1 MRDSNHRSVLT
12 NRPVVTITSTVYDRR
27 ALDLNSNVPLINS
40 LNHLTYLTSNSG
52 KVRETIANDGALER
66 LVSILHG
73 CHISL
78 YGLSQMDLRKV
89 SKHRRARMVC
99 KQKNLAMCAWKWT
112 LAFQCLVLTG
122 TRGTEQIRKK
132 VVLSGVV
139 PVLATV
145 LDNYLLYHKNYDHLK
160 GTKTDVDLKNL
171 DSEQSYRQFRENED
185 ETFIQYLEYLTG
197 REDLRLSEDPDF
209 ISEDLQ
215 STTATLPSDFS
226 DIWSNFD
233 EYGQNCSDE
242 NSGDDSNPSSL
253 LDKDVTDDTCFM
265 VDEDNKLSI
274 SVPRDFLLGRI
285 VPKQDDVIWSLQL
298 LAFISKYTYM
308 KQQLQN
314 VRLIESLSFRSIIDR
329 VQRRKEAVNN
339 NIDINMDEKPSVQYS
354 KMPESDISMQG
365 QEDDPFLVELQDLV
379 GKCKKSQWEKEI
391 DGSVPIQNPYRYY
404 NKGLPSP
411 KLSPRIEK
419 ENQLVE
425 NFKSKWNYKNL
436 ITDLDDETWAY
447 SDLKKSLNLFPLVEK
462 YTVSSKNP
470 HDMVYWSSVI
480 MRNSCR
486 KNEVT
491 GVRQCANFACGK
503 WEDYPRQFAK
513 CRRCKRTKYCSRDCQ
528 LKAWTY
534 HRYWCHE
541 VGSGTNTASSNTGT
555 NTPSSSTASSSAPI
569 PTSNN
574 GNNIMA
580 IGNTNGITADAENT
594 VANTTATGLGIQFR
608 DASIVRTAD
617 GATAIINTGRI
628 NDANTTTNTN
638 TPNTTN
644 MVNTDTNDINAN
656 INIDRNT
663 TNNSDMRTTT
673 RRFPTATFNQ
683 EDEIIRTDHN
693 NDGNFA

>member
-1 MRDSNHRSVLT
+1 MRDSNHRSVLA

-73 CHISL
+73 CHIPL
-78 YGLSQMDLRKV
+78 YGLLQLDLKKI
-89 SKHRRARMVC
+89 SKHRRAKMVS

-160 GTKTDVDLKNL
+160 GTKIDVDLRSL
-171 DSEQSYRQFRENED
+171 DSEQSYRQLRKGED
-185 ETFIQYLEYLTG
+185 ESFAEYLEYLTG

-209 ISEDLQ
+209 ISEDLR
-215 STTATLPSDFS
+215 SISATLPSDFA
-226 DIWSNFD
+226 DIWSTFN
-233 EYGQNCSDE
+233 EHGQSSADE
-242 NSGDDSNPSSL
+242 NSGGNSNGNDDGL
-253 LDKDVTDDTCFM
+253 LDKEVSDDTCFM

-274 SVPRDFLLGRI
+274 SIPRDFFLGRI
-285 VPKQDDVIWSLQL
+285 IPKQDDVIWSLQL

-314 VRLIESLSFRSIIDR
+314 VRLIESLSFRSVVER
-329 VQRRKEAVNN
+329 VHKRRNGNN
-339 NIDINMDEKPSVQYS
+339 NNKIPTKMCSPVLSPLSNTHEFDIPILE
-354 KMPESDISMQG
+354 
-365 QEDDPFLVELQDLV
+365 QEEDPFLVELQELAN
-379 GKCKKSQWEKEI
+379 KCKQAQREKEF
-391 DGSVPIQNPYRYY
+391 DGVVPIQNPYQYY

-411 KLSPRIEK
+411 KVSPRIK
-419 ENQLVE
+419 RENQLVE
-425 NFKSKWNYKNL
+425 NFKNKWNYKNL
-436 ITDLDDETWAY
+436 VTDLDDETWAY
-447 SDLKKSLNLFPLVEK
+447 SSLKESLNLFPLVER

-541 VGSGTNTASSNTGT
+541 VGSGMNTAASNTGA
-555 NTPSSSTASSSAPI
+555 NTPGGSTASSSAHV
-569 PTSNN
+569 PTGHN
-574 GNNIMA
+574 GTIMA
-580 IGNTNGITADAENT
+580 IGNTNGTITDTEVTGTDAG
-594 VANTTATGLGIQFR
+594 VTGLGVHLRGANVGQTTDVTTTITNN
-608 DASIVRTAD
+608 VGVNRT
-617 GATAIINTGRI
+617 TAIAATN
-628 NDANTTTNTN
+628 ATTT
-638 TPNTTN
+638 
-644 MVNTDTNDINAN
+644 
-656 INIDRNT
+656 NT
-663 TNNSDMRTTT
+663 TNNSTDINNDRNSTNNPGMGTT
-673 RRFPTATFNQ
+673 RRIPNVALDQ
-683 EDEIIRTDHN
+683 EDDMITTDD
-693 NDGNFA
+693 NDNDNFT

>member
-1 MRDSNHRSVLT
+1 MRDSNHRSVLA

-73 CHISL
+73 CHIPL
-78 YGLSQMDLRKV
+78 YGLLQLDLGKISR
-89 SKHRRARMVC
+89 HRRAKMVC

-132 VVLSGVV
+132 VVLSGVI

-160 GTKTDVDLKNL
+160 GCKIDIDLKNL
-171 DSEQSYRQFRENED
+171 DSEQSYKKLRKNDTESFA
-185 ETFIQYLEYLTG
+185 QYLGYLTG

-209 ISEDLQ
+209 VSEDLQ
-215 STTATLPSDFS
+215 STSATLPSDFA
-226 DIWSNFD
+226 DIWSSYN
-233 EYGQNCSDE
+233 EIGQNCIHE
-242 NSGDDSNPSSL
+242 NAGDNTNGNEGGL
-253 LDKDVTDDTCFM
+253 LDKEISDDTCFM

-274 SVPRDFLLGRI
+274 SVPRDFFLGRI
-285 VPKQDDVIWSLQL
+285 IPKQDDVIWSLQL

-314 VRLIESLSFRSIIDR
+314 VELIKSLSFRSVVER
-329 VQRRKEAVNN
+329 VQRRMSDDGDASLETANYISFSSTNKNVINVPEF
-339 NIDINMDEKPSVQYS
+339 DIP
-354 KMPESDISMQG
+354 MQE
-365 QEDDPFLVELQDLV
+365 QEEDPFLVELQELADR
-379 GKCKKSQWEKEI
+379 CKHLQREKELTNV
-391 DGSVPIQNPYRYY
+391 VPIKNPYQYY
-404 NKGLPSP
+404 EKDLPSP
-411 KLSPRIEK
+411 KISQRIKRER
-419 ENQLVE
+419 QLVE
-425 NFKSKWNYKNL
+425 NFKNKWDYKNL
-436 ITDLDDETWAY
+436 VTDLDDETWEY
-447 SDLKKSLNLFPLVEK
+447 SNSKESLNLFPLVER

-470 HDMVYWSSVI
+470 HDMIYWSSVI

-541 VGSGTNTASSNTGT
+541 VGSGVNTASSNTGA
-555 NTPSSSTASSSAPI
+555 NTPSGSTASSGVPV
-569 PTSNN
+569 PTGNN
-574 GNNIMA
+574 GNIVTFGNNN
-580 IGNTNGITADAENT
+580 GNTL
-594 VANTTATGLGIQFR
+594 TATGIATGGGTGLTGVGVNIQ
-608 DASIVRTAD
+608 
-617 GATAIINTGRI
+617 GNNTNAGETTG
-628 NDANTTTNTN
+628 TTTANRNTN
-638 TPNTTN
+638 TISQANITNTT
-644 MVNTDTNDINAN
+644 
-656 INIDRNT
+656 NIDRNT
-663 TNNSDMRTTT
+663 NDLTTANTTNLSMRNT
-673 RRFPTATFNQ
+673 RRIPNASLDQ
-683 EDEIIRTDHN
+683 EDEMITTDD
-693 NDGNFA
+693 NDNDNFA

>member
-1 MRDSNHRSVLT
+1 MRDSNHRSVLA

-73 CHISL
+73 CHIPL
-78 YGLSQMDLRKV
+78 YGLLQLDLKKV
-89 SKHRRARMVC
+89 SKHRRAKMVY

-160 GTKTDVDLKNL
+160 GTKIDVDLRSL
-171 DSEQSYRQFRENED
+171 DSEQSYRQLRESED
-185 ETFIQYLEYLTG
+185 ESFAQYLKYLTG
-197 REDLRLSEDPDF
+197 REDLKLSEDPDF

-215 STTATLPSDFS
+215 SVSTTLPSDFA
-226 DIWSNFD
+226 DIWSTFN
-233 EYGQNCSDE
+233 EHGQNCSDE
-242 NSGDDSNPSSL
+242 NSGSNTNGNDDGL
-253 LDKDVTDDTCFM
+253 LDKEVSDDTCFM
-265 VDEDNKLSI
+265 VDEDNRLSI
-274 SVPRDFLLGRI
+274 SIPRDFFLGRI
-285 VPKQDDVIWSLQL
+285 IPKQDDVIWSLQL

-308 KQQLQN
+308 KQQLQS
-314 VRLIESLSFRSIIDR
+314 VRLIESLSFRSVVDR
-329 VQRRKEAVNN
+329 VQKRRNGKENN
-339 NIDINMDEKPSVQYS
+339 QTTTKHCSPFLSPVSNVDEIDIP
-354 KMPESDISMQG
+354 MQE
-365 QEDDPFLVELQDLV
+365 QEEDPFLVELQELANR
-379 GKCKKSQWEKEI
+379 CKQSQREKEL
-391 DGSVPIQNPYRYY
+391 DGVVPIQNPYQYY
-404 NKGLPSP
+404 NKDLPSP
-411 KLSPRIEK
+411 KLSPRIKK

-425 NFKSKWNYKNL
+425 HFKNKWSYKNL
-436 ITDLDDETWAY
+436 VTDLDDETWAY
-447 SDLKKSLNLFPLVEK
+447 SSQKENLNLFPLVER

-491 GVRQCANFACGK
+491 GVRQCANFECGK

-541 VGSGTNTASSNTGT
+541 VGSGMSTAASNTGA
-555 NTPSSSTASSSAPI
+555 NTPSGSTASSSAPV
-569 PTSNN
+569 PTGNN
-574 GNNIMA
+574 GTIMA
-580 IGNTNGITADAENT
+580 IGNTNGAMADTEVTGTGAA
-594 VANTTATGLGIQFR
+594 VTGLGVHFR
-608 DASIVRTAD
+608 SPNVDRT
-617 GATAIINTGRI
+617 
-628 NDANTTTNTN
+628 NDTTIN

-644 MVNTDTNDINAN
+644 IVNTNTNTNAD

-663 TNNSDMRTTT
+663 TNNSGMGTT
-673 RRFPTATFNQ
+673 RRIPNAALDQ
-683 EDEIIRTDHN
+683 EDEMITTDD
-693 NDGNFA
+693 NDNDNFA